1 MREPMQRTSWF
12 NVLIVLLTIIAAAF
26 IAQML
31 WALLGQFSDIILL
44 FVLAW
49 LVAFAL
55 GPLIERINGKPL
67 APGVV
72 MLGDRL
78 FGHEF
83 ALRLERFRFTRLPA
97 VAIVYVTLAL
107 ILVEVVAILVPPVV
121 QQLKQLTD
129 EFPQFAKSVSDVT
142 PTLLRVLGDIG
153 FRSSD
158 VSTALSGALGS
169 LQNLATLGL
178 QNAFVIL
185 GGAVALVGNIL
196 LVLFLSFFFALDGP
210 RLFRTLFGLV
220 PEQYDDGVRMLA
232 DTVDRTF
239 GGYIR
244 ATLLQAFLIG
254 AGTAIVM
261 GIFGEP
267 FLLVASLF
275 AGFFMLIPFVGTALA
290 LVPPV
295 LATLSHDPGQV
306 PLVFI
311 ILLVYQLLVSNV
323 VMPKLLSDAL
333 GLHPLIIIASLL
345 IGIKIGGF
353 WGAIF
358 GVPVAGVMATMALF
372 FYRRSARSDIPADQE
387 RAAVREP
394 PPPSAASSP
403 QGASPANVPPPVGH
417 SRT

>member
-1 MREPMQRTSWF
+1 MPEPMQRTPWL

-26 IAQML
+26 MAQML
-31 WALLGQFSDIILL
+31 WSLLGQFSDIILL

-55 GPLIERINGKPL
+55 GPLIKRIDGKPL
-67 APGVV
+67 PSSVV
-72 MLGDRL
+72 MLAERL
-78 FGHEF
+78 FGHAF
-83 ALRLERFRFTRLPA
+83 APRLDRFRFTRLPA
-97 VAIVYVTLAL
+97 VAVVYVSLAL
-107 ILVEVVAILVPPVV
+107 ILIEVVAVLVPPVLL
-121 QQLKQLTD
+121 QLKQLTD
-129 EFPQFAKSVSDVT
+129 EFPQFAKSASDVT
-142 PTLLRVLGDIG
+142 PTLLRVLADIG

-158 VSTALSGALGS
+158 VSTTLSGALGS
-169 LQNLATLGL
+169 LQNLATLAL
-178 QNAFVIL
+178 QNTFVIL
-185 GGAVALVGNIL
+185 GGAVALVGNLL

-220 PEQYDDGVRMLA
+220 PKAYDDDVRMLA
-232 DTVDRTF
+232 VTVDRTF

-244 ATLLQAFLIG
+244 ATLLQAFLVG
-254 AGTAIVM
+254 AGTGIVM

-267 FLLVASLF
+267 FILVASLF

-306 PLVFI
+306 LLVLI

-323 VMPKLLSDAL
+323 VMPKLLSEAL

-353 WGAIF
+353 WGAFF
-358 GVPVAGVMATMALF
+358 GVPVAGVVATMALF
-372 FYRRSARSDIPADQE
+372 FYRRSARGELPADEE

-394 PPPSAASSP
+394 PPPSAVASL
-403 QGASPANVPPPVGH
+403 QGASPANVTPPAGDV
-417 SRT
+417 RT